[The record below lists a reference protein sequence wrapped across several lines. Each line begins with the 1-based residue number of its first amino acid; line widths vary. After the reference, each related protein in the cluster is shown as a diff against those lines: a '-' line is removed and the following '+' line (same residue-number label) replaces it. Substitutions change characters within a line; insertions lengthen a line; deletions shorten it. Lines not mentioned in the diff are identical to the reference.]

1 MTTVDVVVV
10 SYNNAN
16 ELRGCVAPLARLDG
30 VSVVV
35 VDNASGDHSLDSVA
49 DLPLTTIARGTNDG
63 FAAGCNAGWKE
74 GSAPY
79 VLFLNP
85 DASIDERSLRR
96 LVAAMEADPAAGAVA
111 PRIEHPDGSL
121 VLSLRRLPRMRST
134 YARALFL
141 QRVFP
146 RAAWSDEIVRDRSR
160 YGVAHAPD
168 WVSGA
173 CILVRRDAL
182 EELGGWDE
190 RYFLYRE
197 DADLCRRLWQSG
209 RRVRFEPGA
218 TARHVGGA
226 SAQRSSLLPVLVD
239 SRLRYASKFGSPLD
253 AALVRLGLAL
263 GSATHVVVARGGL
276 DVRKAHARAF
286 VRALTRSGAPPGRK
300 H

>member
-1 MTTVDVVVV
+1 MTATADVVVV
-10 SYNNAN
+10 SYNSAN
-16 ELRGCVAPLARLDG
+16 ELRDCVTQLARLEG

-35 VDNASGDHSLDSVA
+35 VDNASSDHSLDSVA
-49 DLPLTTIARGTNDG
+49 DLPLTTIPRGTNDG
-63 FAAGCNAGWKE
+63 FAAGCNAGWRA

-85 DASIDERSLRR
+85 DASIDERSLWR
-96 LVAAMEADPAAGAVA
+96 LVAVLETAPAIGAVA

-121 VLSLRRLPRMRST
+121 VFSLRRSPRLLST

-146 RAAWSDEIVRDRSR
+146 RATWSDEIVRDPSR
-160 YGVAHAPD
+160 YGVAHEPD

-173 CILVRRDAL
+173 CILVRREAL

-190 RYFLYRE
+190 GYFLYRE

-239 SRLRYASKFGSPLD
+239 SRLRYAGKFGSRLD
-253 AALVRLGLAL
+253 VALVRLGLAL
-263 GSATHVVVARGGL
+263 GSATHVVVSRGGL
-276 DVRKAHARAF
+276 AARKGHARAL
-286 VRALTRSGAPPGRK
+286 VRALTRSAPRPSR
-300 H
+300 